1 MHRDRAERRRRRA
14 TRLSYALGTAARI
27 GWYTLQSRIAER
39 LAPPLPVPV
48 PPAGPLPGRSALW
61 RDLRDLLR
69 RDLANIEA
77 GIYRLPFDLR
87 PKPRAGLR
95 EARAFFRDLPAVA
108 QRRRR
113 AAVRDVTAEDGL
125 PDYFAQTFHY
135 QTDGYLSAESAAL
148 YDHQVEVLFLGA
160 ADAMR
165 RQALPPI
172 AAWLDRHGRDGRDGR
187 DGRHG
192 RDGLRL
198 LDVACGTGRFLAFVK
213 DSFPGLAVT
222 GLDLS
227 RPYLDRARETLAGWG
242 GVELVAG
249 NAESMPLPNGAFDL
263 VTSVFLLHE
272 LPAAARRR
280 AVAEMARVLA
290 PGGRLVLAD
299 SIQHGDAPGYDALLD
314 RFPVAMHEPYY
325 AEYLDADLEA
335 LGRAAGLE
343 PVSVERAHVTKILVF
358 DRPA

>member
-1 MHRDRAERRRRRA
+1 MRSDRVERRRRRA

-27 GWYTLQSRIAER
+27 GWYTLQSRLAER
-39 LAPPLPVPV
+39 LTPPLPMPV
-48 PPAGPLPGRSALW
+48 PPTGPMPGSAVLW

-87 PKPRAGLR
+87 PNPRAGLR

-113 AAVRDVTAEDGL
+113 AAVRDIAGAADGEDL

-165 RQALPPI
+165 RQVLPPI
-172 AAWLDRHGRDGRDGR
+172 ARWLEGRGRAAEPDGDREPI
-187 DGRHG
+187 
-192 RDGLRL
+192 RL

-213 DSFPGLAVT
+213 HSFPGLAVT

-227 RPYLDRARETLAGWG
+227 QPYLDHARDVLKGWAE
-242 GVELVAG
+242 VELVAG
-249 NAESMPLPNGAFDL
+249 NAESMPLPDGAFDL
-263 VTSVFLLHE
+263 VTSVYLLHE
-272 LPAAARRR
+272 VPASARQR
-280 AVAEMARVLA
+280 AVEEMARVLA

-299 SIQHGDAPGYDALLD
+299 SIQHGDAPAYDPLLD